1 MRCGVFALQSPLDV
15 AVAVSHDLLLAPL
28 EVSIIA
34 RFGVLIQAL
43 LHSSCSV
50 QGFSSWSSF
59 LETKLEVVLSELGH
73 VRDRRVLVPKV
84 FGGDRILV
92 LATVIPELVVTA
104 HIDILVAL
112 VEDVGLAG

>member
-34 RFGVLIQAL
+34 RLGVLIQAL

-59 LETKLEVVLSELGH
+59 LETKLEVVLSEL
-73 VRDRRVLVPKV
+73 VQKNA
-84 FGGDRILV
+84 FGRLQDFRASI
-92 LATVIPELVVTA
+92 
-104 HIDILVAL
+104 
-112 VEDVGLAG
+112 